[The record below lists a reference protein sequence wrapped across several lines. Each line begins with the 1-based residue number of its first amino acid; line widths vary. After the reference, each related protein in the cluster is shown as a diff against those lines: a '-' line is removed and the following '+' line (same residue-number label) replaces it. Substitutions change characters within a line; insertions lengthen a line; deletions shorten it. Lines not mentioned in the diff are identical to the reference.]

1 MSIISNAEK
10 MYRSNVPFTFP
21 GEQRDSCWP
30 WAPRQPVFIDFLRR
44 SDICICSVL
53 PTIGAYCTTS
63 KHYGPG
69 RPFSCTHWS
78 FPASLALLVAAQ
90 EPRARRRLIKTPGRA
105 LCRGKWEH
113 IKSKWSAGTRLS
125 FLLAPL
131 LVQWPCFTTQSL
143 SVLPH
148 RLKSLLR
155 SSSCPFLLMP
165 IFPITPV
172 VLLIWPWRFMCL
184 VHLDAFQHTVRMHVT
199 LKVPCPSR
207 FQVCAFHPRLQWSS
221 LESFI
226 PQKPL

>member
-1 MSIISNAEK
+1 M
-10 MYRSNVPFTFP
+10 PFTFP

-30 WAPRQPVFIDFLRR
+30 WAPQQPVFIDFLRR

-78 FPASLALLVAAQ
+78 FLASLALLVAAQ
-90 EPRARRRLIKTPGRA
+90 EPRARWGLIKTPGRA

-148 RLKSLLR
+148 RLKSLSR
-155 SSSCPFLLMP
+155 SSSCPFLLIP

-172 VLLIWPWRFMCL
+172 VLLIWP
-184 VHLDAFQHTVRMHVT
+184 
-199 LKVPCPSR
+199 
-207 FQVCAFHPRLQWSS
+207 
-221 LESFI
+221 
-226 PQKPL
+226 